1 MQFLGNIDAKVD
13 NKGRVFVPAPFR
25 RILGEET
32 SLVLRLTADPGFV
45 KLYPVKEWEKINEEL
60 KSKLNLWNKRDQAVY
75 RQFTAMAE
83 NVELD
88 ANGRMLLSKRSME
101 TLGIDSDVVF
111 AGVGDYI
118 ELWSRDRFEAT
129 MLDEGDLEA
138 ALEEIMK

>member
-13 NKGRVFVPAPFR
+13 NKGRVFVPASFR
-25 RILGEET
+25 RILGEDT
-32 SLVLRLTADPGFV
+32 SLVLRLTADPGYA
-45 KLYPVKEWEKINEEL
+45 KLYPVSEWEKINEEL
-60 KSKLNLWNKRDQAVY
+60 KSKLNLWNKKDQAVY

-83 NVELD
+83 NIELD
-88 ANGRMLLSKRSME
+88 VNGRMLLSKKNME
-101 TLGIDSDVVF
+101 ALGVDGDVVF

-138 ALEEIMK
+138 ALEDIMK